1 MGRMSTEVEHK
12 PVIHEAI
19 AYLIVDDA
27 SAALDYYR
35 DIFGAEETFRL
46 DYEGKIGHAEMK
58 FGPTTIML
66 ADEFADHG
74 IKGPLAFGGTGV
86 RIHLHVDNV
95 DTIAQ
100 HAAATGSTILY
111 GPSDE
116 PHGERQCR
124 LRDPFG
130 HEWLLGHQFEQL
142 SEEEVRQRYKQ
153 NS

>member
-1 MGRMSTEVEHK
+1 MSAELQSK

-19 AYLIVDDA
+19 CYLIVNDA
-27 SAALDYYR
+27 ARAIDYYR
-35 DIFGAEETFRL
+35 DLFGAEETYRL
-46 DYEGKIGHAEMK
+46 DYDGKIGHAELK

-74 IKGPLAFGGTGV
+74 IRSPLAFGGTGV

-95 DTIAQ
+95 DAIA
-100 HAAATGSTILY
+100 ARASVSGSTILY
-111 GPSDE
+111 GPADE

-130 HEWLLGHQFEQL
+130 HEWLLGHQVEAL
-142 SEEEVRQRYKQ
+142 SQEEVRRRYGAG
-153 NS
+153 S